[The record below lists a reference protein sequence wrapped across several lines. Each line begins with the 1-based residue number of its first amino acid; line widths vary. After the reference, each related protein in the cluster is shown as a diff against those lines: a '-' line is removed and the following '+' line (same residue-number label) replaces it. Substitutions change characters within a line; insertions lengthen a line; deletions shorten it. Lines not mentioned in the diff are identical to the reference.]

1 MHELQREWSRVANK
15 DYPHKRDKDNW
26 YYRRRLQGKS
36 TKATGH
42 RNDGYSSGTGYSY
55 VYYPNYYSSYGGG
68 EKESA
73 TVSPDATNTKPE
85 KANETESNKPKSSKE
100 AMSNTTNKSKGK

>member
-1 MHELQREWSRVANK
+1 MASGARVILAMS
-15 DYPHKRDKDNW
+15 
-26 YYRRRLQGKS
+26 LS
-36 TKATGH
+36 H
-42 RNDGYSSGTGYSY
+42 RVRGTQ
-55 VYYPNYYSSYGGG
+55 GG